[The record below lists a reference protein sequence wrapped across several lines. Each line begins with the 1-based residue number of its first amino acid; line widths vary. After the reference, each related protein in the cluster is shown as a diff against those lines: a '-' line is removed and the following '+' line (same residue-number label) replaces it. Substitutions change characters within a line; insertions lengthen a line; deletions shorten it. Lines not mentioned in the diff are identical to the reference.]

1 MGRSKTPS
9 FVTEMALLVSSTEEC
24 TLLSRLEAG
33 RQVYNAC
40 LGESLRRLALLRQ
53 SKAYQAARR
62 LPRGSKGSAKAKAR
76 GEAFDVLRECYG
88 FSEFSLHAYV
98 TQFSQCWIGEHL
110 DAVSLQTLATRAY
123 RATND
128 HFLGKRGRPRFK
140 SYSQLDSIEAKSN
153 EAGIRWRTDHVEW
166 RGLNLK
172 AVIPPDDQ
180 VIAHGLACP
189 VKFARIVRRKHE
201 GRNRFVVQL
210 INRGQPYRKEK
221 HKLGTGRVGLDKG
234 PSTIAVVGSQA
245 AFLEPFCPEVKEDQ
259 AALRRA
265 QRRLDRQRR
274 ANNPTCYRPD
284 GTAIKGVRP
293 KNKSRR
299 MQKTETRIADI
310 KRRQAA
316 HRTSQHGQLVNR
328 ILAMGDSFHFEKLSY
343 RAFQRRYGKSVGRK
357 APAKFVALLRRKAV
371 SAGGTVHEFPT
382 RSTKLS
388 QTCHCGSV
396 VKKPLSQRWHRC
408 SCGVEAQRDLYSAF
422 LATCVEGD
430 RLDADQARTCWS
442 GVDTLLRAV
451 SSRTIQPAS
460 GRPRPVSSARQRR
473 SRSPVASRS
482 NVAKVPDAVPIVPT
496 MAMLGEPGKGLGT
509 PRTPRVK
516 PLGVRQQELYPSWY
530 FLAPKSF

>member
-9 FVTEMALLVSSTEEC
+9 FVTEMALLVSSSEEC

-53 SKAYQAARR
+53 SKAYQAARK
-62 LPRGSKGSAKAKAR
+62 LPRGPKGSAKAKAR
-76 GEAFDVLRECYG
+76 GEAFEALREHYS

-110 DAVSLQTLATRAY
+110 DAVSLQTLATRA
-123 RATND
+123 TND

-140 SYSQLDSIEAKSN
+140 SCGQLDSIEVKSN
-153 EAGIRWRTDHVEW
+153 EAGIRWRTGHVEW

-172 AVIPPDDQ
+172 AVIPPDDR

-210 INRGQPYRKEK
+210 VNRGQPYRKEK
-221 HKLGTGRVGLDKG
+221 HTLGTGRVGLDKG
-234 PSTIAVVGSQA
+234 PSTIAVVG
-245 AFLEPFCPEVKEDQ
+245 PQ
-259 AALRRA
+259 AALRRE

-274 ANNPTCYRPD
+274 ANNPHCYNPD
-284 GTAIKGVRP
+284 GTAIKGTRP
-293 KNKSRR
+293 RNKSRG

-328 ILAMGDSFHFEKLSY
+328 ILAMGNSFHFEKLSY

-357 APAKFVALLRRKAV
+357 APGKFVALLRRKAV
-371 SAGGTVHEFPT
+371 SASGTVHEFPT

-388 QTCHCGSV
+388 QTCYCGSV
-396 VKKPLSQRWHRC
+396 VKKPLSQRWHSC
-408 SCGVEAQRDLYSAF
+408 ACGVEAQRDLYSAF

-430 RLDADQARTCWS
+430 RLDADQARTRWS

-509 PRTPRVK
+509 PRIPRV
-516 PLGVRQQELYPSWY
+516 
-530 FLAPKSF
+530 